1 MKNMIKS
8 TVFML
13 LMINSLHAEVSW
25 IATPQSQT
33 LVESAVVAHKGNH
46 QQAVSFNQSLLG
58 QDELMFQNQGYLA
71 QSKQFWLDVS
81 GAELNKGVQLPLHS
95 DTAVV
100 RISPLETVNN
110 KSWQPGQLS
119 LTLNDQPIEPTVLAT
134 AEQLKAAGMPLG
146 NEAIGFK
153 VQGLDDGGDL
163 TLKLP
168 GNAAD
173 AGYIVHVLEPESQ
186 HELKLQ
192 TGQQQYA
199 SGADVVITANLMH
212 HKQAKP
218 AQVQGYVTRPNGEKL
233 QDLAFQKNSDGGYQ
247 AVVAGMTGEPLLNG
261 LWEVHIVST
270 GEHKGRPVLRDAS
283 TAFAVHMPTAQF
295 NGQLS
300 NVAQKLSIGIE
311 TATPSRYEISGV
323 LMGLNENQEKQ
334 AIALMM
340 SAKWLEVGV
349 DAIQLDLPVE
359 LMKQSGLTA
368 PYSIEQVT
376 LKNQSLMVP
385 VQSVV
390 QGIRIEALDESVLDQ
405 R

>member
-1 MKNMIKS
+1 
-8 TVFML
+8 ML

-25 IATPQSQT
+25 VVTPQSQT

-81 GAELNKGVQLPLHS
+81 GAELNKGVQLQLHS

-100 RISPLETVNN
+100 RISPLKTVNN
-110 KSWQPGQLS
+110 KSWQPGQLL
-119 LTLNDQPIEPTVLAT
+119 LTLNDQSIEPTVLAT

-153 VQGLDDGGDL
+153 VQGLDDGGNL

-199 SGADVVITANLMH
+199 SGADVVIEAKLTH
-212 HKQAKP
+212 QKQSMP

-233 QDLAFQKNSDGGYQ
+233 QDLTFQKNSDGGYQ
-247 AVVAGMTGEPLLNG
+247 AVVAGLTGEPLLNG

-300 NVAQKLSIGIE
+300 NVAKKLAIGIE
-311 TATPSRYEISGV
+311 VATPSRYEISGV

-334 AIALMM
+334 PIALMM
-340 SAKWLEVGV
+340 SAKWLEAGV
-349 DAIQLDLPVE
+349 DAIQFDLPVE

-368 PYSIEQVT
+368 PYSIEQVS

-385 VQSVV
+385 VQSVS
-390 QGIRIEALDESVLDQ
+390 QGIRIDALDESVLDQ